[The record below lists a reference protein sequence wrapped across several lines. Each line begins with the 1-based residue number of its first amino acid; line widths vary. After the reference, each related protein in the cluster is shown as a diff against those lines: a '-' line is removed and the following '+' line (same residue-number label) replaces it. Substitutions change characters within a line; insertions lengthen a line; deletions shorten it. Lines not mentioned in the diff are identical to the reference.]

1 MENRKELKA
10 NIRRLKPDVKL
21 RIEKV
26 AEKMGLTFE
35 DVFVS
40 LYSRFECDFNN
51 MFMGKGVELYKMAVL
66 KKIKRYDRVVQE
78 GRGGDSSVVDGGQDT
93 GTV

>member
-1 MENRKELKA
+1 MEDRKELKA
-10 NIRRLKPDVKL
+10 TIRRLKPDVKI

-35 DVFVS
+35 DVFIS

-51 MFMGKGVELYKMAVL
+51 MFMGKGAELHKTAVF
-66 KKIKRYDRVVQE
+66 KKIKRYDRTIQE
-78 GRGGDSSVVDGGQDT
+78 GRGGDSSVVDGGEDS
-93 GTV
+93 